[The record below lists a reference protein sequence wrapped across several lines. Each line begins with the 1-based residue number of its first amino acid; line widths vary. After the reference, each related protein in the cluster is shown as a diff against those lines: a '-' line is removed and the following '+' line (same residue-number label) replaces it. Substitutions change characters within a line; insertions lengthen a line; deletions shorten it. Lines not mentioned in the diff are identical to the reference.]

1 MKRLFTFAAALILAG
16 NLTAQPIEI
25 DTATNKR
32 ILVGPVAQSS
42 IADSIWYRKNY
53 SEAEISQKQLKVINK
68 LSEQVSVEV
77 YFGTW
82 CSDSRYWVPA
92 FIGLIDKTILAD
104 KIELIAVPRS
114 KKTKETAKL
123 DEIIELVPTFVFW
136 RDGKELG
143 RIVETPNASLVK
155 DMIKI
160 LKR

>member
-1 MKRLFTFAAALILAG
+1 MIRVFSLLVALLLVG
-16 NLTAQPIEI
+16 NINAQSVQM
-25 DTATNKR
+25 DSVTNKR

-42 IADSIWYRKNY
+42 ISDSVWHKENY
-53 SEAEISQKQLKVINK
+53 DKEKLSKKQLKAINT
-68 LSEQVSVEV
+68 LSENVTVEV

-92 FIGLIDKTILAD
+92 FMGVLDKTNLAD
-104 KIELIAVPRS
+104 KIELVAVSRS

-123 DEIIELVPTFVFW
+123 EEIIELVPTFVFW

-143 RIVETPNASLVK
+143 RIVETPKASLVK

-160 LKR
+160 LQR